1 MNKKFIRHVI
11 YYEDY
16 YLNFFN
22 AQKEEVRKK
31 LNWTLQLISI
41 QERIP
46 EKFFKHIT
54 GSDAL
59 FEIRVEVGSDIF
71 RVFSFFDKGNLVVL
85 VNGFQKKTQ
94 KTPKSEIKMAEKL
107 KKEYLEP
114 NIIDNNMNIED
125 KKITT
130 FESHLDSQYG
140 KIGTNA
146 RDIYEEEFES
156 FQLGIL
162 IQEMRKERGMTQEQ
176 LALKCGTTKNYIS
189 KIENNASDIRLSTLM
204 RIIRQGLGG
213 HLKLSLTA

>member
-59 FEIRVEVGSDIF
+59 FEIRVEMGSDIF
-71 RVFSFFDKGNLVVL
+71 RVFSFFDKGNLVIL
-85 VNGFQKKTQ
+85 VNRFQKKTQ

-107 KKEYLEP
+107 KNEYLE
-114 NIIDNNMNIED
+114 NKY
-125 KKITT
+125 KK
-130 FESHLDSQYG
+130 
-140 KIGTNA
+140 
-146 RDIYEEEFES
+146 
-156 FQLGIL
+156 
-162 IQEMRKERGMTQEQ
+162 
-176 LALKCGTTKNYIS
+176 
-189 KIENNASDIRLSTLM
+189 
-204 RIIRQGLGG
+204 
-213 HLKLSLTA
+213 